1 MNRENL
7 INKYLTHDVR
17 THNLESDDSDLPF
30 DQSIFQVYRGPE
42 FSPENK
48 KALLTELLKVKSGV
62 NNIVEIGVAR
72 LIRKDH
78 DLQTGEVIRES
89 NIPFT
94 DSSTSIFLRNKKD
107 STKYLGIDI
116 EDKTHL
122 ESYKPNVYT
131 LKAKSED
138 YEVVS
143 NKMKEAGI
151 NEIDFLFI
159 DGWHSINQVIDELWY
174 LQFMKPGG
182 VIGFHDVNHHPGPNK
197 VFNALNPDMFEII
210 NYNTP
215 DWGIGFA
222 KIK

>member
-1 MNRENL
+1 MRDELVKKYL
-7 INKYLTHDVR
+7 INEVR
-17 THNLESDDSDLPF
+17 TFDNIIDDEDRPL
-30 DQSIFQVYRGPE
+30 DQSIYFQYRGPE
-42 FSPENK
+42 FSPDNK
-48 KALLTELLKVKSGV
+48 KALLTEVLKAKS
-62 NNIVEIGVAR
+62 NTNTIIEIGVAR
-72 LIRKDH
+72 LIRINHSLEDSSTYET
-78 DLQTGEVIRES
+78 LL
-89 NIPFT
+89 PFT

-143 NKMKEAGI
+143 NKMKEVGI
-151 NEIDFLFI
+151 EQIDFLFI

-182 VIGFHDVNHHPGPNK
+182 VIGFHDVNHHPGPK
-197 VFNALNPDMFEII
+197 AVLEALNPDMFEII

>member
-1 MNRENL
+1 MRDEL
-7 INKYLTHDVR
+7 VKKYLIKEVR
-17 THNLESDDSDLPF
+17 TFDNDIDDEDRPLEPLAF
-30 DQSIFQVYRGPE
+30 HLYRGPE
-42 FSPENK
+42 FSPDNK
-48 KALLTELLKVKSGV
+48 KALLNEVLKVKSSI
-62 NNIVEIGVAR
+62 NSIVEIGVAR
-72 LIRKDH
+72 LIRKYH
-78 DLQTGEVIRES
+78 DLQTGKVVQEET
-89 NIPFT
+89 IPFN

-107 STKYLGIDI
+107 TTKYLGIDI

-131 LKAKSED
+131 LKAQSED
-138 YEVVS
+138 YEVVVDKL
-143 NKMKEAGI
+143 NEVGI
-151 NEIDFLFI
+151 EQIDFLFI

-182 VIGFHDVNHHPGPNK
+182 VIGFHDVNHHPGPK
-197 VFNALNPDMFEII
+197 AVLEALNPDMFEII